1 MPTMFYLK
9 EVFQFIID
17 GLFPSSATSLK
28 KCSCFSTSSSGN
40 SPEVESP
47 FLIGFVDDSG
57 NGFPIDNVIDL
68 CVKRAFSSVP
78 LYIVSSKG
86 HSR

>member
-17 GLFPSSATSLK
+17 GLLPSSATSLK

-40 SPEVESP
+40 SPDVESP
-47 FLIGFVDDSG
+47 F
-57 NGFPIDNVIDL
+57 
-68 CVKRAFSSVP
+68 
-78 LYIVSSKG
+78 
-86 HSR
+86 